1 MRVGESANLNLLVRR
16 TGGGGAK
23 PGCVLEDALRAGVV
37 YELLAPD
44 ETLLHRK
51 SAPGAKAI
59 RKVGW
64 GRHIRYRWSD
74 MSHVGILSDR
84 REPCQSIM

>member
-1 MRVGESANLNLLVRR
+1 MRVRKSANLNLLVRR
-16 TGGGGAK
+16 TRRVGAE
-23 PGCVLEDALRAGVV
+23 PGRVLEDALRAGVV
-37 YELLAPD
+37 NELPAPD
-44 ETLLHRK
+44 ETLLHQK

-64 GRHIRYRWSD
+64 GWRARYRWSD

-84 REPCQSIM
+84 REPCQSIK